1 MVGRWAVL
9 QVLVRIEWPSDNIKR
24 MITLTV
30 IIKPPSDEFK
40 KGSFFDFGLFLL
52 FDQNLTAF
60 YKYSYHLKFFLPVFE
75 WSLCIKIDALS
86 SL

>member
-40 KGSFFDFGLFLL
+40 KGFGLFLL

-60 YKYSYHLKFFLPVFE
+60 
-75 WSLCIKIDALS
+75 
-86 SL
+86 